1 MKHEEIF
8 LTALKHATHGTSMSP
23 DPMLSPSDWESQ
35 LMFAQEHKILP
46 LIYDTVCLCR
56 SFKALDKEVNKNFQE
71 RAVEQVIRQ
80 IIQEKEFL
88 TLLLQLKEKGLD
100 PIVMKGMPVRNLYP
114 QPCLRPSVD
123 EDILIPK
130 EEVEIYHRELA
141 GEGLL
146 LIESEESVLNADEL
160 GYYRTDSP
168 TFIEVHTCPFP
179 MDSEAYGD
187 CNRFFENVWERTIQ
201 LRIEDVEVRTLHP
214 TDHLLFLILHAYK
227 HFLHSGVGIRQVCD
241 IGIFTEAYREEIDW
255 KYIMKCCQEQH
266 TERFCIA
273 LFWIADKYLGFP
285 MPAVWQDITVD
296 EVPLLMDILSGGIY
310 GVNDINR
317 AHSSTITLEAVSA
330 YKTGRTD
337 KGLLAS
343 LFPKSSSLQSSYPY
357 LVRFPWLLPVAWGQR
372 ITRYVMTESRNK
384 NTPDQKSSDNTT
396 QNSSKSAAES
406 LRIGKERREL
416 LRYYDIIN

>member
-8 LTALKHATHGTSMSP
+8 LTALKHATHGTTMSL
-23 DPMLSPSDWESQ
+23 DLILSPSDWETQ
-35 LMFAQEHKILP
+35 LMLAQEHKILP
-46 LIYDTVCLCR
+46 LIYDTVYRCR
-56 SFKALDKEVNKNFQE
+56 SFKTLNNELNRSFQE
-71 RAVEQVIRQ
+71 RAVEQVVRQ

-88 TLLLQLKEKGLD
+88 TLLLHLKEKGFD

-114 QPCLRPSVD
+114 QPYLRPSVD

-130 EEVEIYHRELA
+130 EQVETYHKELV
-141 GEGLL
+141 GKGLL
-146 LIESEESVLNADEL
+146 LIESEGSILNADEL

-179 MDSEAYGD
+179 LDSEAYGD

-201 LRIEDVEVRTLHP
+201 LRVEDVEVRTLHP

-241 IGIFTEAYREEIDW
+241 IGIFTETYREEIDW
-255 KYIMKCCQEQH
+255 KYVKKCCQEQH
-266 TERFCIA
+266 TERFFIA
-273 LFWIADKYLGFP
+273 LFQIAEKYLGFRIP
-285 MPAVWQDITVD
+285 VVWKDVTVD

-330 YKTGRTD
+330 YKKGRTD

-343 LFPKSSSLQSSYPY
+343 LFPKSSSLQNSYPY
-357 LVRFPWLLPVAWGQR
+357 LGRFPWLLPVAWGQR

-384 NTPDQKSSDNTT
+384 DTSDKITSNNST

-416 LRYYDIIN
+416 LRFYGIIN